1 MATYNVGNLSEGL
14 LFQVFWTLVLFVCD
28 VDRDKLVRNLFL
40 LEDRGHSLSASGLRH
55 AIELQNHGDDRMS
68 TRREFSRE
76 S

>member
-14 LFQVFWTLVLFVCD
+14 LFQVFRTLVFIVRG

-40 LEDRGHSLSASGLRH
+40 LEDRGHTLSASGLRH
-55 AIELQNHGDDRMS
+55 AIELQNHDDDRMC
-68 TRREFSRE
+68 TRREFGRE